1 MAKHY
6 HSRRNVNFLLYEVH
20 DAEELSQLSYY
31 ADHNKE
37 TFDMTLDAATQI
49 ADNIMFPHLKDVDK
63 NQPELVN
70 GNVTV
75 HPIVKDYLKAM
86 GESGMIG
93 ADFSY
98 EDGGAQLPVMIT
110 SMLGYILMAAN
121 NGLMYT
127 GLTSGAARLITN
139 FGADELKAAYIPNML
154 SGKWQGTMCLTEPQA
169 GSSLSDVTSSAE
181 PLEDGTYK
189 IRGQKVFISGGDHD
203 ACDNVIHLFLGR
215 IKGAPL
221 GTKGISLFVVPKIR
235 LDGTDNDVTSMG
247 IYHKLGQKGV
257 PAMHLGFGDKNDD
270 CIGYIVGE
278 PHKGL
283 SYMFQMMNE
292 ARIGVG
298 IAGSS
303 IASAAYYAALEYA
316 KERPQSRRL
325 NQKSALDSPQI
336 PIIQHPD
343 VKRMLLSQK
352 AAVEGGLSLIVEA
365 SKYFDMA
372 HASDDEEERKKYNL
386 LIELLMPIVKTY
398 PCESGMRVTSD
409 AVQCFGGY
417 GFTEDF
423 PVEQYYRD
431 IRITPIYEGTTGIQS
446 QDLLGRKVPM
456 AGGKA
461 MMLLAEEMGKT
472 IKEAFGYEDLKKY
485 ALILKTE
492 GERMQKIT
500 MHLLG
505 IAGTGDTERFLSDA
519 TLYMELASINVIAWQ
534 WLKQA
539 IVAKQKM
546 LITSADSDDMAFYES
561 KVHTMRYFFH
571 YEIPKNLGLEV
582 RLMDTEVLT
591 IETGIE
597 VVM

>member
-1 MAKHY
+1 MAKYY

-20 DAEELSQLSYY
+20 DAEELSQLPYY

-63 NQPELVN
+63 NQPELIN
-70 GNVTV
+70 GKVTV

-98 EDGGAQLPVMIT
+98 EDGGAQMPVMIT
-110 SMLGYILMAAN
+110 SMVGYVLMAAN
-121 NGLMYT
+121 NGLMFT
-127 GLTSGAARLITN
+127 GLSSGAARLITN
-139 FGADELKAAYIPNML
+139 FGTDELKAAYMPNML

-203 ACDNVIHLFLGR
+203 ACENVIHLFLGR

-221 GTKGISLFVVPKIR
+221 GTKGISLFVVPKTR
-235 LDGTDNDVTSMG
+235 LNGTDNDITSMG

-270 CIGYIVGE
+270 CIGYLVGE

-298 IAGSS
+298 IAGAS

-365 SKYFDMA
+365 SKYFDFA

-472 IKEAFGYEDLKKY
+472 IKEAFGFEDLKKY
-485 ALILKTE
+485 ALMLKTE
-492 GERMQKIT
+492 GERMQRIT

-505 IAGTGDTERFLSDA
+505 IAGMGDAERFLADA

-546 LITSADSDDMAFYES
+546 LITSADSDNMVFYES
-561 KVHTMRYFFH
+561 KVHTMKYFFH

-591 IETGIE
+591 IETGQE

>member
-1 MAKHY
+1 MAKQY
-6 HSRRNVNFLLYEVH
+6 HSRRNINFLLYEVH
-20 DAEELSQLSYY
+20 KAEELNEYPYY
-31 ADHNKE
+31 ADHNRE

-49 ADNIMFPHLKDVDK
+49 ADNLMFPYLKDVDK
-63 NQPELVN
+63 NQPELRD
-70 GNVTV
+70 GKVTV
-75 HPIVKDYLKAM
+75 HPMIKEYLKAM
-86 GESGMIG
+86 GESGIIG

-98 EDGGAQLPVMIT
+98 EYGGAQLPVIVT
-110 SMLGYILMAAN
+110 SMMGHIIMAAN
-121 NGLMYT
+121 NGMMFT

-139 FGADELKAAYIPNML
+139 FGSDELKEAYVANML

-169 GSSLSDVTSSAE
+169 GSSLSDVVSSAE

-189 IRGQKVFISGGDHD
+189 IRGQKVFISGGDGD
-203 ACDNVIHLFLGR
+203 MADNVIHLLLAR
-215 IKGAPL
+215 IKGAPK

-257 PAMHLGFGDKNDD
+257 PAMHLGFGDKNDG
-270 CIGYIVGE
+270 CVGYLVGE

-283 SYMFQMMNE
+283 NYMFQMMNE

-298 IAGSS
+298 ITGAS
-303 IASAAYYAALEYA
+303 ISSAAYYAALEYA

-352 AAVEGGLSLIVEA
+352 AAVEGSLSLLAEV
-365 SKYFDMA
+365 SKYFDIA
-372 HASDDEEERKKYNL
+372 HATTDDDERQKYHL
-386 LIELLMPIVKTY
+386 LLELLTPIAKTY
-398 PCESGMRVTSD
+398 PCEAGMRVTSD
-409 AVQCFGGY
+409 ALQCFGGY

-423 PVEQYYRD
+423 PAEQYYRD

-456 AGGKA
+456 NGGKA
-461 MMLLAEEMGKT
+461 SQLLAQEVGAT
-472 IKEAFGYEDLKKY
+472 IKEALQFDDLKKY
-485 ALILKTE
+485 AITLKTE
-492 GERMQKIT
+492 GERLQKVT

-505 IAGTGDTERFLSDA
+505 VAGTGDVERFLSDA
-519 TLYMELASINVIAWQ
+519 TLYMELFSTNVIAWQ

-539 IVAKQKM
+539 VVAKQKM

-561 KVHTMRYFFH
+561 KLHTMKYFFH
-571 YEIPKNLGLEV
+571 YEVPKTLGLEV
-582 RLMDTEVLT
+582 RLMDEEVLT
-591 IETGIE
+591 IENGKE